1 MRFVVHCLDKP
12 EALPLRLENYEA
24 HKSYLASGG
33 VATVVSGPLLAD
45 DGETMIGSMFIFEAP
60 TKEAVVAFNAGDPFS
75 KAGVWKAVNI
85 HPFLMR
91 VDNRGRDT
99 SEDGS

>member
-12 EALPLRLENYEA
+12 GALPLRLANYEA
-24 HKSYLASGG
+24 HKSYLAAGN

-45 DGETMIGSMFIFEAP
+45 DGETMIGSVFIFEAA
-60 TKEAVVAFNAGDPFS
+60 TKEDVVTFNSGDPFA
-75 KAGVWKAVNI
+75 KVGVWGTVNI

-91 VDNRGRDT
+91 VDNR
-99 SEDGS
+99 S

>member
-12 EALPLRLENYEA
+12 GALPLRLANYEA
-24 HKSYLASGG
+24 HKSYLAAGD

-45 DGETMIGSMFIFEAP
+45 RR
-60 TKEAVVAFNAGDPFS
+60 GDDDRLHVHLRGRDEGRHRGLQFGRPVREG
-75 KAGVWKAVNI
+75 GVWGTVNI

-91 VDNRGRDT
+91 VDNR
-99 SEDGS
+99 S